1 LLLNQDLLGLHLEVN
16 AVVLVSLIASSI

>member
-1 LLLNQDLLGLHLEVN
+1 LLNQDLLGLHLEVN